1 MHAVTVFFRTYFSNP
16 RPISTRFVRK
26 VKVSRTNYFLIFSK
40 TYRGSGVGSS
50 NSSSVILLSME
61 KALV

>member
-1 MHAVTVFFRTYFSNP
+1 MHAVTIFFRMNFSNFK
-16 RPISTRFVRK
+16 PISTRFVRK
-26 VKVSRTNYFLIFSK
+26 VKVSRMKYFLTFSK